1 MANDNNQQNTPQNTQ
16 VDGDVLAQLAA
27 NQATVKDVYVLEKGM
42 SASLNKIV
50 KNQDKTN
57 TVLSDIQ
64 KATRTN
70 SKVISS
76 VDSELQNLLRKI
88 DSIVNDVHT
97 MRTNTTTDTSA
108 TIGTDKQLTTVVDKL
123 DNIYTAISKINANST
138 PTTDLSGII
147 SQLDTIITNQ
157 ATNANGTVGNTVGI
171 DYSTYLIDILQR
183 LDTILS
189 SSAGTDY
196 STQLDSIIQQINNL
210 SSSVV
215 GSGSTADYSIQLDN
229 IVQLLNTMSGTTSI
243 ATTPDYSTYLNDIL
257 QELRNASNTTG
268 SPPTDLAD
276 VVSALQHL
284 TTVIDQMGVDIMDA
298 TSYVNDCSSYLDEI
312 RELLRNIDDRGESM
326 SATAAN
332 PSLPSAPPDDAT
344 KADSLQDIND
354 TLLRILQ
361 VVDHVAQDNKNKS
374 KDDAKDKAWNST
386 ASFDEIAKLI
396 EQLQQQSTTDG
407 RMNLQ
412 QDSENAIDGLLSNVF
427 GKYDIISES
436 SLKNLIGSLNKWG
449 SGEFVTK
456 DVVGGIGGA
465 LGDVAGGAISTAINA
480 VVPGLGSIIGAAI
493 DKAVTKGF
501 EAVGEYVS
509 YFANHAR
516 ETRDELI
523 KKALDKIKQDVKDM
537 ATYSVD
543 IQQASLDKIYNA
555 WDQNL
560 STVNATQGYTKEALN
575 SLQDSVAQRLQREGY
590 GNVIN
595 AADYVTQLTNTLNS
609 KLGGELAEAFAAQNL
624 ILQKAVPELD
634 LSAMA
639 ADFAAIYTN
648 AEKQGRSGE
657 TEMINAMNQIAGAT
671 KALEEV
677 TGGNNQFITQVGT
690 FLKKAEEVVIRSGGT
705 TDQIVELTT
714 QMMAAEAPLAALTP
728 QLSGFTNTIVD
739 ALMNSNEGTAVA
751 LRAITHDIDNT
762 IGVSMTD
769 FTNSFMRDTQGTL
782 TAVYQAIDA
791 FINTNANDGARQEF
805 LQAMQSVFSLQASQI
820 AQIDFGDIADQIASA
835 SLTTNAKALT
845 AAENLVRSGETT
857 SWEDQLVNN
866 TTNQLLATNAVRDTI
881 DNKLMRKLEKNE
893 IDMERAIYE
902 LEATQT
908 VDFAEKTMAFLTNIA
923 DIITGLLDPL
933 GLLSGLTSIA
943 DVWNSFEIDKA
954 SYELVTTASSIG
966 STVTTAVD
974 DLNADLRTHA
984 NTWGNAQDLAI
995 QAMTK
1000 TSTDMMGILSPGA
1013 IIAQATSNTG
1023 FRQGQAEAAVNILQ
1037 NSGVT
1042 DTFDELMTKHTETTI
1057 DAEQAIA
1064 EAQAA
1069 ELHNQSM
1076 ELQAQRMQQAAA
1088 RERQEKA
1095 EANQT
1100 AFDTRRMEALQQQR
1114 AQQAAEAAMVTAN
1127 HDNIEAIRESVSKLD
1142 ELSNYLSPILDE
1154 NRNQSGL
1161 LQNLADKVDQ
1171 LVHTLT
1177 NRTAQPTV
1185 TSPTPNVNTS
1195 YNERDRIYGPIK
1207 TW

>member
-1 MANDNNQQNTPQNTQ
+1 MPIGDNNNQNRQAGTKS
-16 VDGDVLAQLAA
+16 DGDVLAQLAA
-27 NQATVKDVYVLEKGM
+27 NQATVKDVYLLEKGM

-50 KNQDKTN
+50 KNQDKSN

-76 VDSELQNLLRKI
+76 VDSGLQNILRKI

-108 TIGTDKQLTTVVDKL
+108 TVGTDKQLTTVVDKL
-123 DNIYTAISKINANST
+123 DNIYTVISEINANQT
-138 PTTDLSGII
+138 PTTDLSGIV
-147 SQLDTIITNQ
+147 SQLNTIIANQ
-157 ATNANGTVGNTVGI
+157 TATANGTVGNTVGI
-171 DYSTYLIDILQR
+171 DYSTYL
-183 LDTILS
+183 
-189 SSAGTDY
+189 
-196 STQLDSIIQQINNL
+196 
-210 SSSVV
+210 
-215 GSGSTADYSIQLDN
+215 
-229 IVQLLNTMSGTTSI
+229 
-243 ATTPDYSTYLNDIL
+243 NDIL
-257 QELRNASNTTG
+257 QELRNSSTATG
-268 SPPTDLAD
+268 STPTDLAD
-276 VVSALQHL
+276 VVSDLQHL
-284 TTVIDQMGVDIMDA
+284 ITVIDQMSVDIMDV

-312 RELLRNIDDRGESM
+312 RELLKNIDDRGESV
-326 SATAAN
+326 SATAN
-332 PSLPSAPPDDAT
+332 SNSMPITPPDDAT

-361 VVDHVAQDNKNKS
+361 VVDNIAQDNKNKS
-374 KDDAKDKAWNST
+374 KDNFKDDFKDKAWNST
-386 ASFDEIAKLI
+386 ESFDEVAKLI

-412 QDSENAIDGLLSNVF
+412 QDSENAIDGLMSNVF

-436 SLKNLIGSLNKWG
+436 SVKGLIGSLDKWG

-456 DVVGGIGGA
+456 DVIGGIGGA
-465 LGDVAGGAISTAINA
+465 LGDVAGGAISTAVNT

-509 YFANHAR
+509 YFANRAR
-516 ETRDELI
+516 DTRDALI
-523 KKALDKIKQDVKDM
+523 KAALDKIKQDVKDM
-537 ATYSVD
+537 ATYSID
-543 IQQASLDKIYNA
+543 IQRTSLDKIYNA

-560 STVNATQGYTKEALN
+560 STINATQGYTKEALN

-634 LSAMA
+634 LSTMA

-648 AEKQGRSGE
+648 AEKQGSSGE
-657 TEMINAMNQIAGAT
+657 TEMIRAMNQIAGAT

-705 TDQIVELTT
+705 TDQIIELTT

-728 QLSGFTNTIVD
+728 QLSGFTNTIID
-739 ALMNSNEGTAVA
+739 ALMNSNEDTAVA
-751 LRAITHDIDNT
+751 LRAITHDINNN
-762 IGVSMTD
+762 IGVRMSD
-769 FTNSFMRDTQGTL
+769 FTESFMQDTQGTL
-782 TAVYQAIDA
+782 TAVYQAIDT
-791 FINTNANDGARQEF
+791 FINTNANEGARQEF
-805 LQAMQSVFSLQASQI
+805 LQAMQSVFGLQASQI

-857 SWEDQLVNN
+857 TWEDQLVNN

-881 DNKLMRKLEKNE
+881 DNKLMRKLETNE
-893 IDMERAIYE
+893 LDMERAVYA
-902 LEATQT
+902 LESTQT

-933 GLLSGLTSIA
+933 GLLSGLTSMA
-943 DVWNSFEIDKA
+943 DIWNSAEIDKA

-984 NTWGNAQDLAI
+984 NTWGNAQNMAT
-995 QAMTK
+995 QAVLK
-1000 TSTDMMGILSPGA
+1000 TSTDMMGILSPA
-1013 IIAQATSNTG
+1013 AMLAQSITG
-1023 FRQGQAEAAVNILQ
+1023 TGVNQGQAEAAVNILQ

-1057 DAEQAIA
+1057 NAEQAIA

-1069 ELHNQSM
+1069 EMRNQSM
-1076 ELQAQRMQQAAA
+1076 ELQAQRMQQVAA

-1154 NRNQSGL
+1154 NKNQSGL
-1161 LQNLADKVDQ
+1161 LQSLAEKFDQ
-1171 LVHTLT
+1171 LMHTLV
-1177 NRTAQPTV
+1177 NRTAQPTT

-1195 YNERDRIYGPIK
+1195 YNERDRIYGPVK
-1207 TW
+1207 VW